1 METCLLWVLSFFICK
16 LQSKWSWWP
25 QRWPGISAS
34 GPKHEKVPLSG
45 SRASSS
51 CRLRSF
57 LPRKFCISLRVH
69 KSWHVCKERH
79 SKNSYASPYN
89 KHVVNNL
96 YLEANLSQGCGQSF
110 KSETLQECSVLFFT
124 GSSRGSPTWRFEG
137 SLYWRSRSPL
147 PKKRGICIN
156 RCKRCI
162 VISWELPFPMNVRL
176 RTK

>member
-1 METCLLWVLSFFICK
+1 METCLLWVLSLFVNYKVDGLGDLRGGVLSPHPDPSMRKSHSQEAGPPLPAVFV
-16 LQSKWSWWP
+16 
-25 QRWPGISAS
+25 AS
-34 GPKHEKVPLSG
+34 CLE
-45 SRASSS
+45 
-51 CRLRSF
+51 
-57 LPRKFCISLRVH
+57 KFCISLRVH

-147 PKKRGICIN
+147 PKKRGICIK